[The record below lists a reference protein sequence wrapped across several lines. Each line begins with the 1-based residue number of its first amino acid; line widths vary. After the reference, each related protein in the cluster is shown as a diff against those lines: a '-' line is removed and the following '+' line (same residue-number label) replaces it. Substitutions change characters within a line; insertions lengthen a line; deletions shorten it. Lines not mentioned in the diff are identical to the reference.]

1 MKVDLP
7 FTLTLIVHFSSL
19 SSSCPY
25 TLAQCCSSLNSAVQ
39 CGVLKQCPHTNLT
52 NSHQAGEPVHL
63 DVYYE
68 SLCPD
73 CILYLTQVLYPTW
86 VLLQD
91 ILCVRL
97 VPFGNAQE
105 IPSEGKYIFKCQHG
119 EQECL
124 GNMIQTCLLNMTDN
138 AFLIIFCMEASTD
151 VIAAAKSCVHLYS
164 PKLSWERLMSCV
176 DGDVGNQ
183 LMHQNA
189 LRTNALDPPHQFVPW
204 LTINGA
210 HTDDLQK
217 KATTSLFPLICSMYK
232 VDTCCLIKFTAWTVL
247 VSRLCPLTS

>member
-39 CGVLKQCPHTNLT
+39 CG
-52 NSHQAGEPVHL
+52 AGEPVHL

-232 VDTCCLIKFTAWTVL
+232 GIKPV
-247 VSRLCPLTS
+247 VCGNVGQKHRRI